1 MKQSVFFSYLCTSIY
16 AKSRLKRRQNEKL
29 KNQSSMKHI
38 GLAIALLLSAF
49 VAEVRNLK
57 INKK

>member
-1 MKQSVFFSYLCTSIY
+1 MIFSYLCTSIY

>member
-1 MKQSVFFSYLCTSIY
+1 
-16 AKSRLKRRQNEKL
+16 
-29 KNQSSMKHI
+29 MKHI

-57 INKK
+57 INKKYPPRLLELFI